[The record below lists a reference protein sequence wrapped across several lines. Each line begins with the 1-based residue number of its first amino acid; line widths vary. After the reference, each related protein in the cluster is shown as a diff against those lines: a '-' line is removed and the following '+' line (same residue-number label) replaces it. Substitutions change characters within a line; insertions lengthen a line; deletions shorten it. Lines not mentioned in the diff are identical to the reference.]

1 MRFKD
6 FIAKIHPLPRPVRLT
21 PVIAFKMDKLNRP
34 LDWSQVPIGT
44 RVYWYTNRW
53 GGFSSRRTNTRHTG
67 TLIRYTPRNTVNG
80 YANEYPIHVENEEG
94 ITVLAVNE
102 VRILM

>member
-21 PVIAFKMDKLNRP
+21 PVIPFKMDKLNRP

-44 RVYWYTNRW
+44 RVCWYVNQW
-53 GGFSSRRTNTRHTG
+53 GGYSARRTNTMRTG
-67 TLIRYTPRNTVNG
+67 TFESYTPFDGVDYENS
-80 YANEYPIHVENEEG
+80 YPVRVRHEMG
-94 ITVLAVNE
+94 SATLAVNE
-102 VRILM
+102 VRILT